1 MTRTNII
8 QETCFNRSILKHYI
22 EADLIIFITGTSYSS
37 NEQGYGT
44 ANIIKI
50 DSEGRPIIGSI
61 THNFKNFRTNNYN
74 NDDWLIQ
81 TKIIFLHQITH
92 ILGFRKDIL
101 KKYNLMFTE
110 ISTNRTDRWNAAYSN
125 KTFINSTKVIDLAK
139 KYYNCPFIN
148 SIEIEDY
155 NSTNNDEG
163 EYNIHWHSRYLLGEY
178 MSHDF
183 YYLDTYISEFTLA
196 LLEDLKWYKAN
207 YYTGGLMRFGKYKG
221 CNFTDKDCFQII
233 DDKISTPFPNEF
245 CTSYYDNKYY
255 SDDYYKKKGTC
266 SSGRQSMGLCYDKT
280 DQIIFDKIYR
290 RKNIEY
296 VGHGFIEYCPIS
308 DEVKA
313 FDSQRTNEQYY
324 RGSCNIGNSRYGE
337 LIDLADGE
345 NGNKIYS
352 QFSDIIMEKYSNE
365 SFCALSSLIRKDEN
379 STSLTYVNKLIR
391 PTCYQMFC
399 SNESLTIQVDNEYF
413 VCPRKGGILQ
423 IDEWS
428 NYKGILYCP
437 DYNLICTGTVV
448 CNDLFNCVEKKSE
461 SKFFLENYNYDY
473 SNENIS
479 IILKTNEESRI
490 TEFET
495 PVIGYELS
503 ENGKC
508 PPHCRQCISN
518 YQCTLC
524 ESGYQN
530 YVGTK
535 ENDTNPILCYPNPP
549 GEGYY
554 ITTQYVPGKNFYF
567 TCIENCLECNATTK
581 DICLKCDLSHYIKDG
596 KCVERI
602 PGCKDYDESS
612 IKPMA
617 DNRGGN
623 SYTLCEN
630 CNNTDGYY
638 CFNMNTST
646 CIRMEDYNMTLNLT
660 LYYDMEEKDYSCI
673 QRCDERFE
681 GGCETCNKDKCT
693 KCYDTSRLINNAGN
707 CIESIDNCNRQ
718 DLTLEYKSCIQCDY
732 QNNYYCIKE
741 NRSECVYISPQNF
754 TSYYR
759 YEENNDSCVDLCV
772 EKYQSHCLT
781 CNYENCTKCE
791 EGYYIHKGQCFQ
803 NITGCIYNYF
813 VESLNE
819 TQCDLCD
826 SNSDYYCINQNK
838 SICNTMNSTTLLL
851 YYSLPDLNYPC
862 YGLCHNLFPNCINC
876 TSQYCY
882 KCTEEYLIN
891 RNKTK
896 CLLLPHYLNEKAAC
910 EIKIFEYN
918 KTLDKDNID
927 FSNMTQDYYATV
939 NSTSVVHHYIGNNF
953 TITLYINSN
962 CTDGLFNKG
971 HFSIDTNELNQTM
984 VIESE
989 IELLRQTIGIYV
1001 NYNYKS
1007 HFRFYDL
1014 EFYYLNPE
1022 ILCPSCF
1029 ITNYTTTHD
1038 LYYILKQLYGQKITD
1053 YILKEELDIFDPDLD
1068 IYKDTCHNVTLSGID
1083 IPINLRKNIL
1093 YKNKENLSGILC
1105 NDIDCDLVDINYET
1119 RTSTCKCRMGN
1130 KYEDIFVENDII
1142 ISYNEE
1148 ITKAKGFAEAL
1159 TVITCMNNGFD
1170 YISTNLG
1177 FYICLI
1183 VFILQLI
1190 CYVAY
1195 CCCGKP
1201 LINLDKKNS
1210 LLVANPPKEEKT
1222 TRIFLFSDWNLDLKS
1237 STNKNPNLNLNEE
1250 VIQPRDESEDQILEE
1265 EKSVNKDVFNLS
1277 DISID
1282 TNAGGLFPD
1291 KNSNRNSKILEKNK
1305 RVLILLGNKPKKKIS
1320 LDQSINK
1327 EINSEGSDE
1336 KPLGD
1341 RKKLRK
1347 VSFAKNYWIFLSI
1360 KQHIINYFSDIKC
1373 CKITESYIPLTMRF
1387 VRSLFIIALG
1397 FLVNIIWLD
1406 QKYFEKKF
1414 NHFNDKYGIINS
1426 SKTELKISYGERFSY
1441 AFSHTII
1448 YGLISFVILTLAD
1461 FIIGCLFFGFRNE
1474 VEKVLVKN
1482 KTSKVQDMVLKARRN
1497 YNIFFV
1503 LNIILL
1509 VIFVLSFIGFEATYQ
1524 GATFDYLSA
1533 GIIALVLNEILP
1545 FLWSLVLALLRY
1557 LGIKKKSKCLL
1568 KFSEFF
1574 LY

>member
-1 MTRTNII
+1 M
-8 QETCFNRSILKHYI
+8 
-22 EADLIIFITGTSYSS
+22 
-37 NEQGYGT
+37 
-44 ANIIKI
+44 
-50 DSEGRPIIGSI
+50 
-61 THNFKNFRTNNYN
+61 
-74 NDDWLIQ
+74 
-81 TKIIFLHQITH
+81 
-92 ILGFRKDIL
+92 
-101 KKYNLMFTE
+101 
-110 ISTNRTDRWNAAYSN
+110 
-125 KTFINSTKVIDLAK
+125 
-139 KYYNCPFIN
+139 
-148 SIEIEDY
+148 
-155 NSTNNDEG
+155 
-163 EYNIHWHSRYLLGEY
+163 
-178 MSHDF
+178 
-183 YYLDTYISEFTLA
+183 
-196 LLEDLKWYKAN
+196 
-207 YYTGGLMRFGKYKG
+207 
-221 CNFTDKDCFQII
+221 
-233 DDKISTPFPNEF
+233 
-245 CTSYYDNKYY
+245 
-255 SDDYYKKKGTC
+255 
-266 SSGRQSMGLCYDKT
+266 
-280 DQIIFDKIYR
+280 
-290 RKNIEY
+290 
-296 VGHGFIEYCPIS
+296 
-308 DEVKA
+308 
-313 FDSQRTNEQYY
+313 
-324 RGSCNIGNSRYGE
+324 
-337 LIDLADGE
+337 
-345 NGNKIYS
+345 
-352 QFSDIIMEKYSNE
+352 
-365 SFCALSSLIRKDEN
+365 
-379 STSLTYVNKLIR
+379 
-391 PTCYQMFC
+391 
-399 SNESLTIQVDNEYF
+399 
-413 VCPRKGGILQ
+413 
-423 IDEWS
+423 
-428 NYKGILYCP
+428 
-437 DYNLICTGTVV
+437 
-448 CNDLFNCVEKKSE
+448 
-461 SKFFLENYNYDY
+461 
-473 SNENIS
+473 
-479 IILKTNEESRI
+479 
-490 TEFET
+490 
-495 PVIGYELS
+495 
-503 ENGKC
+503 
-508 PPHCRQCISN
+508 
-518 YQCTLC
+518 
-524 ESGYQN
+524 
-530 YVGTK
+530 
-535 ENDTNPILCYPNPP
+535 
-549 GEGYY
+549 
-554 ITTQYVPGKNFYF
+554 
-567 TCIENCLECNATTK
+567 
-581 DICLKCDLSHYIKDG
+581 
-596 KCVERI
+596 
-602 PGCKDYDESS
+602 
-612 IKPMA
+612 
-617 DNRGGN
+617 
-623 SYTLCEN
+623 
-630 CNNTDGYY
+630 
-638 CFNMNTST
+638 
-646 CIRMEDYNMTLNLT
+646 
-660 LYYDMEEKDYSCI
+660 
-673 QRCDERFE
+673 
-681 GGCETCNKDKCT
+681 
-693 KCYDTSRLINNAGN
+693 
-707 CIESIDNCNRQ
+707 
-718 DLTLEYKSCIQCDY
+718 
-732 QNNYYCIKE
+732 
-741 NRSECVYISPQNF
+741 
-754 TSYYR
+754 
-759 YEENNDSCVDLCV
+759 
-772 EKYQSHCLT
+772 
-781 CNYENCTKCE
+781 
-791 EGYYIHKGQCFQ
+791 
-803 NITGCIYNYF
+803 
-813 VESLNE
+813 
-819 TQCDLCD
+819 
-826 SNSDYYCINQNK
+826 
-838 SICNTMNSTTLLL
+838 TMNSTTLLL

-1336 KPLGD
+1336 KPLGVS
-1341 RKKLRK
+1341 KKLRK

-1397 FLVNIIWLD
+1397 FLVNIVWLD

-1441 AFSHTII
+1441 AFSHTIV
-1448 YGLISFVILTLAD
+1448 YGLISFIILTLAD